1 MPWVGADGK
10 GLGGTKMVRALG
22 MCCVSQDIR
31 GLRRTYAQSII
42 GATLKR
48 RDGSGR
54 GFAGVEADSRG
65 MFYDAFAAIQGCFA
79 LRGLLQLAGE
89 KQKQGCISLPRV
101 PSVRS

>member
-1 MPWVGADGK
+1 
-10 GLGGTKMVRALG
+10 MVRALG

-54 GFAGVEADSRG
+54 VVVGLEPVLAVISFNVFGTGCWILRRSSKLQG
-65 MFYDAFAAIQGCFA
+65 AA
-79 LRGLLQLAGE
+79 
-89 KQKQGCISLPRV
+89 
-101 PSVRS
+101 